1 MYKYI
6 LIPIHILL
14 ILIVCVPIALTETLA
29 TSSVMFI
36 NGNPGV
42 TALGLA
48 KFVIDENGEKTD
60 FKILNMRWTDVVKII
75 QLEPGVYG
83 VTQYIPMYDKILSYQ
98 SFTVGKEA
106 MTIEFRKLL

>member
-6 LIPIHILL
+6 LIPILL
-14 ILIVCVPIALTETLA
+14 LLLGLTVPAIAAPTTV
-29 TSSVMFI
+29 SVMFI

-48 KFVIDENGEKTD
+48 KFVIDKNGEKTD
-60 FKILNMRWTDVVKII
+60 FKILNIRWTDVVKII

-83 VTQYIPMYDKILSYQ
+83 VTQYIPVYDKILSYQ

-106 MTIEFRKLL
+106 ITVKFEELL